1 MRLSH
6 LLLLFGLLMLASH
19 PGGAWAVSPL
29 VLDEGRSRIELN
41 AHLQYFSG
49 PLLTE
54 DVHSAFRLPDS
65 AFAQHSSDMPNFG
78 FTKDRYWFRTL
89 LLQPG
94 SDENWLLELRYPP
107 LDHVDV
113 YLLDVHGE
121 VLQTAHGGDRRPF
134 ASRGIRNRHF
144 TAVLPVPLDE
154 PVWLYIRVQTDGSLQ
169 LPALLTRPEQFVADS
184 RNEQYLLG
192 LYYGILLSMLLYNL
206 LIYLSIR
213 DRSYLYYIF
222 YIGSYALFQMTLNG
236 LAFEHLWPEAT
247 AWNNRA
253 LPFLIALSMFAL
265 MLLTRTFLRTESSAS
280 SMDRLLKLSSVALAM
295 TALGCLFMPY
305 NPAIRLASAVGVI
318 GPVVVFCAGAN
329 SLLRGYR
336 QARFFLLAFSALLAG
351 MAMYAL
357 KTFHLLPG
365 NSVTEYGL
373 QIGSALQMILL
384 AFALADRMR
393 LLKEAN
399 VKIEQEARQ
408 RLEQRVEER
417 TRELN
422 GVLGELE
429 TKNRLLSELNT
440 IDGLTGVRNRAYQD
454 QLLVTEWARACRHKR
469 PISVLMVD
477 IDHFKAINDNHGHQC
492 GDAALKQVA
501 QIIQAHLKR
510 PSDVVCRYGG
520 EEFMVILPETSAEG
534 ACALAESIRNG
545 LADAEI
551 DTGNCML
558 RLTVSIGV
566 GSCMPKTPDTQGIAT
581 LVSLA
586 DSALYAAKTGGRNQV
601 RLGEEGAAHNSGCRF
616 PN

>member
-6 LLLLFGLLMLASH
+6 GLLLCWLALLGLCPAI
-19 PGGAWAVSPL
+19 AWADTPL
-29 VLDEGRSRIELN
+29 ILDERSSRLELN
-41 AHLQYFSG
+41 AYLQYFSG
-49 PLLTE
+49 PLLAE
-54 DVHSAFRLPDS
+54 DVHSAFLLPDS
-65 AFAQHSSDMPNFG
+65 AYTQHFSEMPNFG
-78 FTKDRYWFRTL
+78 FTQARYWFRTQ

-113 YLLDVHGE
+113 YLLDMNGE
-121 VLQTAHGGDRRPF
+121 VLQAAHGGDRRPF

-144 TAVLPVPLDE
+144 TVLLPMPLNE

-184 RNEQYLLG
+184 RHEQYVLG
-192 LYYGILLSMLLYNL
+192 LYYGILLSLLLYNL
-206 LIYLSIR
+206 LTYVSIR
-213 DRSYLYYIF
+213 DNSYLYYIF

-236 LAFEHLWPEAT
+236 LAFEHLWPNAP

-253 LPFLIALSMFAL
+253 LPFLICFSMFAL
-265 MLLTRTFLRTESSAS
+265 MLLTRTFLRTGSSAS
-280 SMDRLLKLSSVALAM
+280 SMDRLLRYTGLGLILTAVA
-295 TALGCLFMPY
+295 CLFMPY

-318 GPVVVFCAGAN
+318 GPLVVFCAGAN
-329 SLLRGYR
+329 SLVRGYR

-365 NSVTEYGL
+365 NAVTENGL

-408 RLEQRVEER
+408 RLEIRVAER
-417 TRELN
+417 TQELN
-422 GVLGELE
+422 RALAELE
-429 TKNRLLSELNT
+429 SKNQLLSELNT
-440 IDGLTGVRNRAYQD
+440 IDGLTGARNRAYQD
-454 QLLVTEWARACRHKR
+454 QLLVTEWARAYRNRR
-469 PISVLMVD
+469 PLSVLMVD

-492 GDAALKQVA
+492 GDVALRQVA
-501 QIIQAHLKR
+501 QIVQAHLKR
-510 PSDVVCRYGG
+510 SSDVLCRYGG
-520 EEFMVILPETSAEG
+520 EEFMVILPETDGEG
-534 ACALAESIRNG
+534 ACVLAESIRQA
-545 LADAEI
+545 LAASEI
-551 DTGNCML
+551 DTGVCIL

-566 GSCMPKTPDTQGIAT
+566 ASGVPQTPDSQGIAA
-581 LVSLA
+581 LVGLA
-586 DSALYAAKTGGRNQV
+586 DAALYAAKAGGRNQV
-601 RLGEEGAAHNSGCRF
+601 RMGDGGADHNGCRAQD
-616 PN
+616 

>member
-6 LLLLFGLLMLASH
+6 SLLLCWLTLLSLCS
-19 PGGAWAVSPL
+19 GSAWANVPL
-29 VLDEGRSRIELN
+29 VLDERSSRIELN

-49 PLLTE
+49 PLLAE
-54 DVHSAFRLPDS
+54 NVHTAFNLPDS
-65 AFAQHSSDMPNFG
+65 AFTQHSSEMPNFG
-78 FTKDRYWFRTL
+78 FTQDRYWFRTL
-89 LLQPG
+89 LLQPR

-113 YLLDVHGE
+113 FLLDVHGE
-121 VLQTAHGGDRRPF
+121 VLQAAYGGDRRPF
-134 ASRGIRNRHF
+134 ASRVVSNRHF
-144 TAVLPVPLDE
+144 TVLLPMPLNE

-169 LPALLTRPEQFVADS
+169 LPALLTRPEHFVADS

-192 LYYGILLSMLLYNL
+192 LYYGTLLSMLLYNL

-213 DRSYLYYIF
+213 DSSHLYYIF
-222 YIGSYALFQMTLNG
+222 YIGSYSLFQMTLNG

-253 LPFLIALSMFAL
+253 LPFLMTLSMFAL
-265 MLLTRTFLRTESSAS
+265 VLLSRSFLRTESSAS
-280 SMDRLLKLSSVALAM
+280 SMDRLLKFTSLGLAL

-305 NPAIRLASAVGVI
+305 NSAIRLASAVGVI
-318 GPVVVFCAGAN
+318 VPVMVFCAGAN
-329 SLLRGYR
+329 SLLKGYR
-336 QARFFLLAFSALLAG
+336 QARFFLLAFSALLLG

-365 NSVTEYGL
+365 NLVTENGL

-399 VKIEQEARQ
+399 VKIEREALVV
-408 RLEQRVEER
+408 LEQRVAER
-417 TRELN
+417 TQALN
-422 GVLGELE
+422 SALGELE
-429 TKNRLLSELNT
+429 SKNQLLSELNT

-454 QLLVTEWARACRHKR
+454 QLLVSEWTRASRHKR
-469 PISVLMVD
+469 PLSLLMVD

-492 GDAALKQVA
+492 GDAVLKQVA

-520 EEFMVILPETSAEG
+520 EEFMVILPETDAEG
-534 ACALAESIRNG
+534 ACDLAESIRQT
-545 LADAEI
+545 LADTEF
-551 DTGNCML
+551 DTGNCVL

-566 GSCMPKTPDTQGIAT
+566 GCCVPQTSGAEGIAA
-581 LVSLA
+581 LIGLA
-586 DSALYAAKTGGRNQV
+586 DTALYAAKEGGRNQV
-601 RLGEEGAAHNSGCRF
+601 RLGEEDGNNNICRA
-616 PN
+616 PH

>member
-6 LLLLFGLLMLASH
+6 ILLLCGLLMLASH
-19 PGGAWAVSPL
+19 GSAWAVSPL
-29 VLDEGRSRIELN
+29 ILDEGRSRIKLN

-49 PLLTE
+49 PLQAE
-54 DVHSAFRLPDS
+54 DVHSAFGLPDS
-65 AFAQHSSDMPNFG
+65 AFTQHSNAIPNFG
-78 FTKDRYWFRTL
+78 FTKDRYWFRTQ
-89 LLQPG
+89 LLQPD

-107 LDHVDV
+107 LDNIDV
-113 YLLDVHGE
+113 FLLDINGE
-121 VLQTAHGGDRRPF
+121 VLQSGHGGDRRPF

-144 TAVLPVPLDE
+144 TVMLPLPLNE

-169 LPALLTRPEQFVADS
+169 LPALLSRPEQFVADT

-192 LYYGILLSMLLYNL
+192 LYYGILLSLLLYNL

-213 DRSYLYYIF
+213 DSSYLYYIF
-222 YIGSYALFQMTLNG
+222 YIGTYSLFQMTLNG

-247 AWNNRA
+247 DWNNRA
-253 LPFLIALSMFAL
+253 LPFLMSLSMFAL
-265 MLLTRTFLRTESSAS
+265 MLLTRTFLRVDSSAS
-280 SMDRLLKLSSVALAM
+280 SMDRLFTFFSVVVAL

-318 GPVVVFCAGAN
+318 GPIVVFLAGAN

-336 QARFFLLAFSALLAG
+336 QALFFLLAFSALLLG

-365 NSVTEYGL
+365 NTVTENGL

-399 VKIEQEARQ
+399 VKVEQEARQ

-422 GVLGELE
+422 GVLAELE
-429 TKNRLLSELNT
+429 AKNHLLSELNT

-454 QLLVTEWARACRHKR
+454 QMLVVEWARACRNQR
-469 PISVLMVD
+469 PLSVLMVD
-477 IDHFKAINDNHGHQC
+477 IDHFKAVNDNHGHQC

-510 PSDVVCRYGG
+510 PSDVACRYGG
-520 EEFMVILPETSAEG
+520 EEFMVILPETAAEG
-534 ACALAESIRNG
+534 ACTLAESIRQA
-545 LADAEI
+545 LEEAVI
-551 DTGNCML
+551 DTGNCVL

-566 GSCMPKTPDTQGIAT
+566 GCCVPQSPDTQGIAT
-581 LVSLA
+581 LVGLA

-601 RLGEEGAAHNSGCRF
+601 KLAEEDPDHNCVCRS
-616 PN
+616 PG

>member
-6 LLLLFGLLMLASH
+6 SLLLCWLALLSLCPAI
-19 PGGAWAVSPL
+19 AWADVPL
-29 VLDEGRSRIELN
+29 VLDERSSRIELN

-54 DVHSAFRLPDS
+54 DVHSAFLLPDS
-65 AFAQHSSDMPNFG
+65 AYRQHSSDIPNFG
-78 FTKDRYWFRTL
+78 FTQDRYWFRAQ

-113 YLLDVHGE
+113 YLLDMDGE
-121 VLQTAHGGDRRPF
+121 VLQAAYGGDRRPF

-144 TAVLPVPLDE
+144 TVLLPMPLNE
-154 PVWLYIRVQTDGSLQ
+154 PVWLFVRVQTDGSLQ

-206 LIYLSIR
+206 LTYISIR
-213 DRSYLYYIF
+213 DNSYLYYIF
-222 YIGSYALFQMTLNG
+222 YIGSYSLFQMSLNG
-236 LAFEHLWPEAT
+236 LAFEYLWPEAT

-253 LPFLIALSMFAL
+253 LPFLICSSMFAL
-265 MLLTRTFLRTESSAS
+265 MLLTRTFLRTESSS
-280 SMDRLLKLSSVALAM
+280 SAMDRLLKFTSLILAL

-318 GPVVVFCAGAN
+318 GPLVVFCAGAN
-329 SLLRGYR
+329 SLVRGYR
-336 QARFFLLAFSALLAG
+336 QARFFLLAFSVLLAG

-365 NSVTEYGL
+365 NVITENGL

-393 LLKEAN
+393 LLKEAS
-399 VKIEQEARQ
+399 VKIEQEARA
-408 RLEQRVEER
+408 RLEERVAER
-417 TRELN
+417 TQALN
-422 GVLGELE
+422 SALGELE
-429 TKNRLLSELNT
+429 SKNQLLSELNT
-440 IDGLTGVRNRAYQD
+440 IDGLTGARNRSYQD
-454 QLLVTEWARACRHKR
+454 QLLVTEWARAYRNKR
-469 PISVLMVD
+469 PLSVLMVD

-492 GDAALKQVA
+492 GDAALRQVA

-510 PSDVVCRYGG
+510 ASDVLCRYGG
-520 EEFMVILPETSAEG
+520 EEFMVILPETDGEG
-534 ACALAESIRNG
+534 ACALAESIRQA
-545 LADAEI
+545 LAATEI
-551 DTGNCML
+551 DTGNCVL

-566 GSCMPKTPDTQGIAT
+566 GCCVPQVPDSQGIEN
-581 LVSLA
+581 LVGLA
-586 DSALYAAKTGGRNQV
+586 DAALYAAKTGGRNQV
-601 RLGEEGAAHNSGCRF
+601 RLGAGGADHNGCRAQD
-616 PN
+616 

>member
-1 MRLSH
+1 MRLSTGLLCYCLA
-6 LLLLFGLLMLASH
+6 LLLLC
-19 PGGAWAVSPL
+19 PGSAWADTPL
-29 VLDEGRSRIELN
+29 ILDERSSRLELN

-49 PLLTE
+49 PLLAE
-54 DVHSAFRLPDS
+54 DVHSAFLLPDS
-65 AFAQHSSDMPNFG
+65 AYTQHSSEMPNFG
-78 FTKDRYWFRTL
+78 FTQARYWFRTQ

-113 YLLDVHGE
+113 YLLDMNGE
-121 VLQTAHGGDRRPF
+121 VLQAAHGGDRRPF

-144 TAVLPVPLDE
+144 TVLLPMPLNE

-169 LPALLTRPEQFVADS
+169 LPAVLTRPEQFVADS
-184 RNEQYLLG
+184 RHEQYVLG
-192 LYYGILLSMLLYNL
+192 LYYGILLSLLLYNL
-206 LIYLSIR
+206 LSYVSIR
-213 DRSYLYYIF
+213 DNSYLYYIF

-236 LAFEHLWPEAT
+236 LAFEHLWPDAP

-253 LPFLIALSMFAL
+253 LPFLICLSMFAL
-265 MLLTRTFLRTESSAS
+265 MLLTRTFLRTGSSAS
-280 SMDRLLKLSSVALAM
+280 SMDRLLKFTALALVL
-295 TALGCLFMPY
+295 TALGSLFMPY

-318 GPVVVFCAGAN
+318 GPIVVFCVGAN

-336 QARFFLLAFSALLAG
+336 QARFFLLAFSVLLVG

-365 NSVTEYGL
+365 NSITENGL

-408 RLEQRVEER
+408 RLELRVAER

-422 GVLGELE
+422 TALAELE
-429 TKNRLLSELNT
+429 GKNQLLSELNT
-440 IDGLTGVRNRAYQD
+440 IDGLTGARNRAYQD
-454 QLLVTEWARACRHKR
+454 QLLATEWARAYRHKR
-469 PISVLMVD
+469 PVSVLMVD

-501 QIIQAHLKR
+501 QIIQTYLKR
-510 PSDVVCRYGG
+510 SADVLCRYGG
-520 EEFMVILPETSAEG
+520 EEFMVILPETDAEG
-534 ACALAESIRNG
+534 ACALAESIRQA
-545 LADAEI
+545 LAAAEI
-551 DTGNCML
+551 VTAKRQL

-566 GSCMPKTPDTQGIAT
+566 ASCVPQTADAQAIAA
-581 LVSLA
+581 LIGAA
-586 DSALYAAKTGGRNQV
+586 DGALYAAKAGGRNQV
-601 RLGEEGAAHNSGCRF
+601 RSAYSGAADTADY
-616 PN
+616 

>member
-1 MRLSH
+1 MRLPH
-6 LLLLFGLLMLASH
+6 IFLLFGLLMLASF
-19 PGGAWAVSPL
+19 PGPAWAASPL
-29 VLDEGRSRIELN
+29 VLDEGWARIELN

-49 PLLTE
+49 PLLAE
-54 DVHSAFRLPDS
+54 DVHTAFRLPDS
-65 AFAQHSSDMPNFG
+65 AFTQHSDEMPNFG
-78 FTKDRYWFRTL
+78 FTQDRYWFRTL

-107 LDHVDV
+107 LDHIDV
-113 YLLDVHGE
+113 FLLDTDGE
-121 VLQTAHGGDRRPF
+121 VLQAAHGGDRRPF

-144 TAVLPVPLDE
+144 TALLPVPLNE

-169 LPALLTRPEQFVADS
+169 LPAVLTRPEQFVADS

-206 LIYLSIR
+206 LIYISIR
-213 DRSYLYYIF
+213 DSSYLYYIF
-222 YIGSYALFQMTLNG
+222 YIGSYSLFQMTLNG
-236 LAFEHLWPEAT
+236 LAFEYLWPEAT

-253 LPFLIALSMFAL
+253 LPFLIAVSMFAL

-280 SMDRLLKLSSVALAM
+280 SMDRLLKFTFLALVL
-295 TALGCLFMPY
+295 TAFACLVMPY
-305 NPAIRLASAVGVI
+305 NPSIRLASAVGVI
-318 GPVVVFCAGAN
+318 GPIVVFCVGAN
-329 SLLRGYR
+329 SLFRGYR
-336 QARFFLLAFSALLAG
+336 QARFFLLAFSALLVG

-365 NSVTEYGL
+365 NVVTENGL

-429 TKNRLLSELNT
+429 GKNRLLSELNT

-454 QLLVTEWARACRHKR
+454 QLLVSEWSRAFRHKR

-477 IDHFKAINDNHGHQC
+477 IDHFKAINDNYGHQA
-492 GDAALKQVA
+492 GDAALRQVA
-501 QIIQAHLKR
+501 QIIQSHLKR
-510 PSDVVCRYGG
+510 PTDVVCRYGG
-520 EEFMVILPETSAEG
+520 EEFMVILPETPAEG
-534 ACALAESIRNG
+534 ACVLAESIRKA
-545 LADAEI
+545 LADTEI
-551 DTGNCML
+551 NTGNGTI

-566 GSCMPKTPDTQGIAT
+566 GSCVPASSNEQAIAG
-581 LVSLA
+581 VIGLA
-586 DSALYAAKTGGRNQV
+586 DAALYAAKTGGRNQV
-601 RLGEEGAAHNSGCRF
+601 RLGDEGAENSGSRASK
-616 PN
+616 

>member
-1 MRLSH
+1 MGC
-6 LLLLFGLLMLASH
+6 LFSRTAAGA
-19 PGGAWAVSPL
+19 AWAVSPL
-29 VLDEGRSRIELN
+29 ILDESRSRIELN

-54 DVHSAFRLPDS
+54 DVHSAFSLPDS
-65 AFAQHSSDMPNFG
+65 AFTQHSNEMPNFG
-78 FTKDRYWFRTL
+78 FTQDRYWFRTL

-113 YLLDVHGE
+113 FLLDAHGE

-134 ASRGIRNRHF
+134 ASRGILNRHF
-144 TAVLPVPLDE
+144 TALLPMPLNE

-206 LIYLSIR
+206 LIYFSIR
-213 DRSYLYYIF
+213 DSSYLYYIF
-222 YIGSYALFQMTLNG
+222 YIGTYSLFQMTLNG
-236 LAFEHLWPEAT
+236 LAFEYLWPEAT

-253 LPFLIALSMFAL
+253 LPFLMTISMFAL
-265 MLLTRTFLRTESSAS
+265 MLLTRTFLRTGSSISAS
-280 SMDRLLKLSSVALAM
+280 SRLLMLASSALVVIAV
-295 TALGCLFMPY
+295 GSLFMPY
-305 NPAIRLASAVGVI
+305 NPAIRLASATGVI
-318 GPVVVFCAGAN
+318 GPLVVFYAGAN
-329 SLLRGYR
+329 SLLRGNR
-336 QARFFLLAFSALLAG
+336 QARFFLLAFSALLVG

-357 KTFHLLPG
+357 KTFHVLPG
-365 NSVTEYGL
+365 NVVTENGL

-429 TKNRLLSELNT
+429 GKNRLLSELNT

-454 QLLVTEWARACRHKR
+454 QLLVTEWARAFRHKR

-492 GDAALKQVA
+492 GDAALRQVA

-520 EEFMVILPETSAEG
+520 EEFMVILPETAAEG
-534 ACALAESIRNG
+534 ACALAESIRQA
-545 LADAEI
+545 LADTEI
-551 DTGNCML
+551 DTGNCAL

-566 GSCMPKTPDTQGIAT
+566 GSCVPQTSDEQAIAT
-581 LVSLA
+581 LIGLA
-586 DSALYAAKTGGRNQV
+586 DVALYEAKAGGRNQV
-601 RLGEEGAAHNSGCRF
+601 RLGEEGASGCRA
-616 PN
+616 P